1 MRPCVVRCRLDD
13 GHHRQES
20 LRCALH
26 AASSAVAAL
35 RRSPGAPARRAAAR
49 ARARR
54 TVRSRAPSPCQQG
67 ARGLRHAP
75 PTHRKPRPA
84 PPRDAAAAHAPP
96 PGTRF
101 VADAPAA
108 PVSQLVMGSTS
119 PFPPDYAEWVSARGG
134 NRPIRKILIAN
145 NGRACPAARGSS
157 RRALRTTATAASG
170 RAPHARHRRSPRS
183 GRREMHPLH
192 APLGVPD
199 VPSRRRAALRC
210 NGHAGRRRSQCR
222 VRSRARRSSRAGAS
236 RAWRGG
242 AARGRVASSAAR
254 RVSRRWRAAGLR
266 PLSRGAAVLRLT
278 RFRARAQVHPP
289 G

>member
-1 MRPCVVRCRLDD
+1 MRRAMPIGRRT
-13 GHHRQES
+13 
-20 LRCALH
+20 
-26 AASSAVAAL
+26 SSPGVPAL
-35 RRSPGAPARRAAAR
+35 RTARGLLGRRGSSEESRGAGPPRGCTRASEAHGTLPAGRCSPDPG
-49 ARARR
+49 
-54 TVRSRAPSPCQQG
+54 
-67 ARGLRHAP
+67 RGLRHAP